1 MTDTPMADPFVPEKP
16 RDAMGSGGHTEH
28 AAIVKAYAGAAADE
42 LPLGGYVALMA
53 VFTGAFAI
61 LAAAAR
67 GRDRLRRVGLND
79 LALAGIAV
87 HKLSRTVTRD
97 RVTAPLRVPFTH
109 YTGTDG
115 AGQVHDEPRGH
126 GLQRALGG
134 LLTCQYCTGPW
145 LAMGVTAGLLFAPRV
160 TRLASTV
167 LSIATVSD
175 FLHQAYAGSRRWS
188 T

>member
-1 MTDTPMADPFVPEKP
+1 MDDPAGPEQRRDVADSSGHAEHTPLVE
-16 RDAMGSGGHTEH
+16 
-28 AAIVKAYAGAAADE
+28 AYAGTAADE

-53 VFTGAFAI
+53 VFTGAFGV

-67 GRDRLRRVGLND
+67 AHNRLGRVSARD
-79 LALAGIAV
+79 LLLAGIAV
-87 HKLSRTVTRD
+87 HKLSRTITRD
-97 RVTAPLRVPFTH
+97 RVTAPLRVPFAR
-109 YTGTDG
+109 YAGSDG
-115 AGQVHDEPRGH
+115 AGQVHDEPRGR
-126 GLQRALGG
+126 GLQRALGS

-145 LAMGVTAGLLFAPRV
+145 LSMGITAGLLFAPRV